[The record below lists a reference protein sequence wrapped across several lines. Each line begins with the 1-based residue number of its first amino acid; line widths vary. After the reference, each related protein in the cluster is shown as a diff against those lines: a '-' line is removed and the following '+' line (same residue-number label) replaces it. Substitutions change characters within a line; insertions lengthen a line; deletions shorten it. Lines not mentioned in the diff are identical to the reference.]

1 MIMKQNIPLWLLLLV
16 FGLGLLAY
24 FTKPNPSKKILKD
37 AIEKKQVELLIS
49 KNRYDSLE
57 TLRIIELSNYDKS
70 IKDKNK
76 ELSEINERLDN
87 KIKNRYD
94 YDKESNTY
102 FKHGFN
108 ERFDILTANV
118 RKDSLE

>member
-1 MIMKQNIPLWLLLLV
+1 MKQNVPLWLLLLV

-24 FTKPNPSKKILKD
+24 FTKTNPSKKILKD

-57 TLRIIELSNYDKS
+57 NIRIIELPNYEES
-70 IKDKNK
+70 IKDKKK
-76 ELSEINERLDN
+76 ELNEINKRLES

-108 ERFDILTANV
+108 ERYDVLTANV
-118 RKDSLE
+118 RKDSLER

>member
-1 MIMKQNIPLWLLLLV
+1 MKQNVPLWLLLLF

-24 FTKPNPSKKILKD
+24 FTKPDPSKKILKD
-37 AIEKKQVELLIS
+37 AIEKQQVELLIS

-57 TLRIIELSNYDKS
+57 NIRIIELSNYDKS

-76 ELSEINERLDN
+76 ELNEINKRLDS

-94 YDKESNTY
+94 YEKASNTY
-102 FKHGFN
+102 FKHDFN
-108 ERFDILTANV
+108 KRFDVLTANV
-118 RKDSLE
+118 RKDSLER